1 MDPQLELDSILIAL
15 RGASLEEQAEI
26 GRGDL
31 ASLLH
36 VAPPQLVDK
45 IIKMA
50 RRDNRV
56 RNALAA
62 SRYYCGLGKSIC
74 DKIDFGGERAV
85 SGGASAQAETVLQAL
100 AIDPAFQFRPRNQTR
115 PRRTT

>member
-1 MDPQLELDSILIAL
+1 MDPQLELDSILLAL

-50 RRDNRV
+50 TRQPGQVRARR
-56 RNALAA
+56 LA
-62 SRYYCGLGKSIC
+62 
-74 DKIDFGGERAV
+74 
-85 SGGASAQAETVLQAL
+85 VLL
-100 AIDPAFQFRPRNQTR
+100 RPWKVHLRQD
-115 PRRTT
+115 